1 MTRIVSSF
9 LGTDPRVLALAIAR
23 MADALGNS
31 FLVIVLPLY
40 VASGMV
46 EGSTFGLSTSL
57 VAGLVLALF
66 SIASSLIQPLAGR
79 LSDRSGKRRVFVV
92 AGLVVFML
100 SNVAFIWADSYV
112 LLFVLRIIQGTAA
125 AFTITASIALVNEVS
140 RRDSRGGNMGVY
152 NSFRLIGFGAGP
164 LMASLI
170 IEGGPY
176 AVPTLPLIPGGEISG
191 FDVTFIVAGLAALV
205 SVVLVVAIVEDPED
219 LQPSDRSFNIAVWD
233 RTGTR
238 TLDPI
243 FALGLATLVMAAC
256 LALLSTLEP
265 EVNQRLDQGPILFSI
280 EFVSL
285 ILTLALVQPF
295 VGSLTDLYGRKMFV
309 VYGLIALVPTTL
321 VQGFVVDPW
330 QMISI
335 RVLQGIAA
343 ACIFAPALA
352 LGGDFAS
359 KGSSGAQ
366 LSVLTVSFGLGIAA
380 GQILAGWT
388 VEFAFYMPFAVGS
401 VLALAGAALVYL
413 EVPNPPAEDEPR
425 EEEESRGEE
434 KSRGENAPA
443 GESTTLSRETLSRET
458 LSRETLIHD
467 AESEVANDD
476 TANDDVANDD
486 VADGDL
492 EKEDVAAET
501 A

>member
-1 MTRIVSSF
+1 
-9 LGTDPRVLALAIAR
+9 

-66 SIASSLIQPLAGR
+66 SIASSLIQPFAGR
-79 LSDRSGKRRVFVV
+79 LSDRAGKRRVFVV
-92 AGLVVFML
+92 GGLVVFML
-100 SNVAFIWADSYV
+100 SNLAFIWADSY
-112 LLFVLRIIQGTAA
+112 LFLFVLRVIQGAAA

-140 RRDSRGGNMGVY
+140 RTDSRGGNMGVY

-176 AVPTLPLIPGGEISG
+176 TVPGIPLFPDGFGLSG
-191 FDVTFIVAGLAALV
+191 FDVTFIVAGFAALV
-205 SVVLVVAIVEDPED
+205 SVVLVLAIVEDPEEAE
-219 LQPSDRSFNIAVWD
+219 PSDCSFTIAVWD
-233 RTGTR
+233 PTGRR

-265 EVNQRLDQGPILFSI
+265 QVNQRLDQGPVLFSI
-280 EFVSL
+280 EFVAL
-285 ILTLALVQPF
+285 ILTLAVVQPF
-295 VGSLTDLYGRKMFV
+295 VGRLTDLYGRKMFV

-321 VQGFVVDPW
+321 IQGFVVDPW
-330 QMISI
+330 QMITI
-335 RVLQGIAA
+335 RMLQGVAA

-366 LSVLTVSFGLGIAA
+366 LSVLTVSFGVGIAA

-388 VEFAFYMPFAVGS
+388 VEFAFFMPFAVGS
-401 VLALAGAALVYL
+401 VLAVAAAGLVYL
-413 EVPNPPAEDEPR
+413 QVPHPPGDSSDASRKEKNEPSSN
-425 EEEESRGEE
+425 ESGG
-434 KSRGENAPA
+434 S
-443 GESTTLSRETLSRET
+443 
-458 LSRETLIHD
+458 
-467 AESEVANDD
+467 VAVGR
-476 TANDDVANDD
+476 TSKDVAP
-486 VADGDL
+486 
-492 EKEDVAAET
+492 EAA
-501 A
+501 

>member
-1 MTRIVSSF
+1 MTRVISSF
-9 LGTDPRVLALAIAR
+9 LRTDPRVLALAIAR

-40 VASGMV
+40 VASGRV

-66 SIASSLIQPLAGR
+66 SIASSLIQPFAGR
-79 LSDRSGKRRVFVV
+79 LSDRAGKRRVFVV
-92 AGLVVFML
+92 GGLVVFML
-100 SNVAFIWADSYV
+100 SNLAFIWADSYV
-112 LLFVLRIIQGTAA
+112 FLFILRVIQGAAA

-176 AVPTLPLIPGGEISG
+176 AVPTLLLIPGGEISG
-191 FDVTFIVAGLAALV
+191 FDVTFIVAGFAALV
-205 SVVLVVAIVEDPED
+205 SVVLVLAIVEDPEEAE
-219 LQPSDRSFNIAVWD
+219 PSDRSFTIAVWD
-233 RTGTR
+233 PTGRR

-265 EVNQRLDQGPILFSI
+265 QVNQRLDQGPVLFSI
-280 EFVSL
+280 EFVAL
-285 ILTLALVQPF
+285 ILTLAVVQPF
-295 VGSLTDLYGRKMFV
+295 VGRLTDLYGRKMFV

-321 VQGFVVDPW
+321 IQGFVVDPW
-330 QMISI
+330 QMIAI
-335 RVLQGIAA
+335 RMLQGVAA

-366 LSVLTVSFGLGIAA
+366 LSVLTVAFGVGIAA

-388 VEFAFYMPFAVGS
+388 VEFAFFTPFAVGS
-401 VLALAGAALVYL
+401 VLAVAAAGLVYL
-413 EVPNPPAEDEPR
+413 QVPHPPGDPSDESQKKRNGPSSS
-425 EEEESRGEE
+425 ESGGSVAVR
-434 KSRGENAPA
+434 R
-443 GESTTLSRETLSRET
+443 TTK
-458 LSRETLIHD
+458 
-467 AESEVANDD
+467 EVAP
-476 TANDDVANDD
+476 
-486 VADGDL
+486 
-492 EKEDVAAET
+492 EAA
-501 A
+501 